1 MKNTLSR
8 IQRILRVYNLVIVVS
23 LLWFMVQFLRFVFP
37 PLFGTFQAEYD
48 VSNSE
53 TGILF
58 TALMLAYSSMQFPAG
73 VLGDKLGE
81 PKIIV
86 IGATLFT
93 GAALV
98 VALSPTYTVIVLGA
112 ILIGFG
118 TGPHK
123 TLAIPLLSRR
133 YSDRNGL
140 ALGVMDTIGQLGGTV
155 APLVVVAILSMLFWQ
170 AVFILGAAVTALLA
184 WLFYVCVKS
193 DTELSVHRPTEQ
205 QVADQTD
212 QNTTP
217 DESSPT
223 SYRAVLFD
231 RRLLTFMLVTVI
243 FTFAWNGISAF
254 FPLYLAAEKGL
265 SSGVAGMLYSVL
277 FVASVSQTLTGE
289 ISDRFNRL
297 TVGLSLFVLMVC
309 AMVTIL
315 LVDGLLPLAIA
326 TAAAG
331 IGFHGF
337 RPVRDSYLMDI
348 IPSEMGGGTLGIIRT
363 VMTGI
368 GALAPAVIGVISDV
382 SGFVPA
388 FSFIVAILLL
398 GSGILVTLQ

>member
-1 MKNTLSR
+1 MEITLSR
-8 IQRILRVYNLVIVVS
+8 IHRTLRVYDLVIVVS

-37 PLFGTFQAEYD
+37 PLFGTFQADYG

-53 TGILF
+53 TGVLF

-86 IGATLFT
+86 AGATLFT

-98 VALSPTYTVIVLGA
+98 VASSPTYTVIVLGA
-112 ILIGFG
+112 VLIGLG

-155 APLVVVAILSMLFWQ
+155 APLVVVAILSILFWQ
-170 AVFILGAAVTALLA
+170 AVFILGAVVTALLA
-184 WLFYVCVKS
+184 WLFYVRVKG
-193 DTELSVHRPTEQ
+193 DTELSIHRPSEQ
-205 QVADQTD
+205 QVAEQID
-212 QNTTP
+212 QNTTG
-217 DESSPT
+217 ESSPT

-231 RRLLTFMLVTVI
+231 RQLLTFMLVTVI
-243 FTFAWNGISAF
+243 FTFSWNGISAF

-277 FVASVSQTLTGE
+277 FIASVSQTLTGE
-289 ISDRFNRL
+289 ISDRFDRL
-297 TVGLSLFVLMVC
+297 SVGLSLFVLMVC
-309 AMVTIL
+309 AMVAIL
-315 LVDGLLPLAIA
+315 FVDGLLPLAIA

-388 FSFIVAILLL
+388 FSFIIAILLI
-398 GSGILVTLQ
+398 GSGILVTLR

>member
-1 MKNTLSR
+1 MEISLSR
-8 IQRILRVYNLVIVVS
+8 IHRALRVYNLVIVVS

-37 PLFGTFQAEYD
+37 PLFGTFQAEYG

-86 IGATLFT
+86 AGAALFT

-98 VALSPTYTVIVLGA
+98 IALSPTYTVIVLGA
-112 ILIGFG
+112 ILIGLG

-155 APLVVVAILSMLFWQ
+155 APLVVVAILSILFWQ
-170 AVFILGAAVTALLA
+170 AVFILGAVVTALLA
-184 WLFYVCVKS
+184 WLFYVCVKG
-193 DTELSVHRPTEQ
+193 DTELSVRGPSEQ
-205 QVADQTD
+205 QLADQID
-212 QNTTP
+212 QNTTT

-223 SYRAVLFD
+223 SYRTVLFD
-231 RRLLTFMLVTVI
+231 RQLLTFMLVTVI

-289 ISDRFNRL
+289 ISDRFDRL

-309 AMVTIL
+309 AMVTVL
-315 LVDGLLPLAIA
+315 LVDDLLPLAIA

-382 SGFVPA
+382 SGFIPA
-388 FSFIVAILLL
+388 FSFIIAILLI